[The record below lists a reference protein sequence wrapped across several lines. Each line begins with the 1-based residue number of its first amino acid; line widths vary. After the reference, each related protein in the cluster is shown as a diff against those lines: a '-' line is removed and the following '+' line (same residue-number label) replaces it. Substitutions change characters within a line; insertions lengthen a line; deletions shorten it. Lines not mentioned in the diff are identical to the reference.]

1 MKRISVAC
9 GSGIATSTIVN
20 SKLTELF
27 QSHNIQFELIQC
39 SINEIDSYVD
49 NADLIV
55 SSMQIM
61 KTYPIPK
68 ITGIAYLTGV
78 GEEALNQQILEI
90 LEK

>member
-1 MKRISVAC
+1 M
-9 GSGIATSTIVN
+9 N
-20 SKLTELF
+20 
-27 QSHNIQFELIQC
+27 
-39 SINEIDSYVD
+39 

>member
-1 MKRISVAC
+1 MKRIIVAC

-20 SKLTELF
+20 SKLTELL